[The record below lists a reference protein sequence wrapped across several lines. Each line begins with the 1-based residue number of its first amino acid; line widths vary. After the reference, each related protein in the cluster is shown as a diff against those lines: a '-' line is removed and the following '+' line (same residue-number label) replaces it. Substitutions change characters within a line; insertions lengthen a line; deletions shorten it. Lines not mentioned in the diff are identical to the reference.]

1 MGLPGNAQ
9 PTPLMT
15 TDLAGLANFK
25 ELGQYGLTLLVL
37 VLTLRAAVGRLLG
50 FVSRFLDMLATRDQR
65 ASELHE
71 NTVRAMVQHSA
82 ALSEHT
88 SAMRASHEEVI
99 RHVRQS
105 AEDVKDHVTRRTT
118 SLNPEPA
125 RRTRRTTPPTPPPPA
140 S

>member
-1 MGLPGNAQ
+1 M
-9 PTPLMT
+9 
-15 TDLAGLANFK
+15 TDLTSLANFK

-37 VLTLRAAVGRLLG
+37 VLTLRTAVGRLLG

-71 NTVRAMVQHSA
+71 KTVGAMVQHSA

-105 AEDVKDHVTRRTT
+105 AEDVKDHVTRRTA
-118 SLNPEPA
+118 SLQPEPT
-125 RRTRRTTPPTPPPPA
+125 RRPPRRTTRPTDPTQA
-140 S
+140 